1 MHQTDNKSFV
11 IVYLNKVDFSPSQSF
26 FSKKKKGIVEEKART
41 RHTVSLIYQIWTLFY
56 KRTHDQIDK

>member
-1 MHQTDNKSFV
+1 M

-41 RHTVSLIYQIWTLFY
+41 RHTRTVSLI
-56 KRTHDQIDK
+56 

>member
-1 MHQTDNKSFV
+1 MEVFVKIPKKKKITNKTFM

-41 RHTVSLIYQIWTLFY
+41 RHTRTVSLI
-56 KRTHDQIDK
+56 

>member
-41 RHTVSLIYQIWTLFY
+41 RHSKLNLTDLDFVLQKGPRSN
-56 KRTHDQIDK
+56 